1 MDKFLHYLT
10 LPWLLDGMLFTLQL
24 TLYGFAGGI
33 ALGALLA
40 ALQLTRSRGL
50 TAIGRTYV
58 IIYRGTPLILQLVFV
73 FTALPHIGITLPPLV
88 AGSVALAMNEAV
100 FVSEILRS
108 GIKGVDPGQSLA
120 GRALGLEPRKL
131 MRRVIAPQAF
141 RSMIPALGN
150 EFISTMKNS
159 ALASVIAVPE
169 LTLRTQQLA
178 SATFDY
184 FSIYFATAV
193 MYLIL
198 TAVLSVVQLIL
209 EDALNLDR
217 DQKSLLSRLGF
228 LRRTSTP
235 APPTNPAAAPAPAPA
250 AERQDIGETI
260 LEVRDLHKAY
270 GENRVLNGISMSV
283 RQGEVIALL
292 GPSGSGKSTLLRT
305 INHLESVD
313 AGTVRVAGQ
322 TLGYSESGTPLPER
336 QIARA
341 RIVAG
346 IGMVFQHFN
355 LFKHMTVKENIAA
368 PLRWIQRLSPEE
380 AAERADLL
388 LSQVGLADKAD
399 VLPHRLSGGQQQRV
413 GIARALAARPR
424 VLLLDEPTSALDPEL
439 VAEVLGVIRGL
450 AHHHGLTM
458 IIATH
463 QLRFALEVADRV
475 VFMAGGVVVEEGTAE
490 QVLTRPQNPA
500 TARFVNAMQLADA

>member
-10 LPWLLDGMLFTLQL
+10 LPWLVDGMLFTLQL

-33 ALGALLA
+33 VLGALLA
-40 ALQLTRSRGL
+40 ALQLTRSRAL
-50 TAIGRTYV
+50 TALGRTYV
-58 IIYRGTPLILQLVFV
+58 VIYRGTPLILQLVFV

-100 FVSEILRS
+100 FISEILRS

-120 GRALGLEPRKL
+120 GRALSLQPRQL

-217 DQKSLLSRLGF
+217 DHKSLLSRLGF
-228 LRRTSTP
+228 RRRTSTP
-235 APPTNPAAAPAPAPA
+235 APPPNPAVAPA
-250 AERQDIGETI
+250 ATTERQEIGETI

-313 AGTVRVAGQ
+313 TGTVRVAGQ
-322 TLGYSESGTPLPER
+322 TLGYSQSGTPLPER

-341 RIVAG
+341 RIAAG

-368 PLRWIQRLSPEE
+368 PLRWIQRLPSEE

-490 QVLTRPQNPA
+490 QVITRPQNPV

>member
-10 LPWLLDGMLFTLQL
+10 LPWLIDGMLFTLQL
-24 TLYGFAGGI
+24 TLYGFGGGI
-33 ALGALLA
+33 VLGTLLA
-40 ALQLTRSRGL
+40 ALQLTRSRAF

-58 IIYRGTPLILQLVFV
+58 VIYRGTPLILQLVFV

-120 GRALGLEPRKL
+120 GRALGLTPRTL
-131 MRRVIAPQAF
+131 MHRVIAPQAF

-150 EFISTMKNS
+150 EFVSTMKNS

-193 MYLIL
+193 MYLAL
-198 TAVLSVVQLIL
+198 TAVLSVIQLIL

-217 DQKSLLSRLGF
+217 DDRSLLSRLGF
-228 LRRTSTP
+228 RRRASTP
-235 APPTNPAAAPAPAPA
+235 TPPTDPSVAAAPA
-250 AERQDIGETI
+250 AERQEIGDTI
-260 LEVRDLHKAY
+260 LEIRDLHKAY
-270 GENRVLNGISMSV
+270 GENQVLNGISMSV

-313 AGTVRVAGQ
+313 TGTIRIAGQ
-322 TLGYSESGTPLPER
+322 PLGYSQSGTPLSER

-341 RIVAG
+341 RIAAG
-346 IGMVFQHFN
+346 VGMVFQHFN
-355 LFKHMTVKENIAA
+355 LFKHMTTKENIAA
-368 PLRWIQRLSPEE
+368 PLRWIQRLSKEE
-380 AAERADLL
+380 AAERAGLL
-388 LSQVGLADKAD
+388 LSQVGLADKAG

-475 VFMAGGVVVEEGTAE
+475 VFMAGGVVVEEGSAD
-490 QVLTRPQNPA
+490 QVITRPQSPV

>member
-10 LPWLLDGMLFTLQL
+10 LPWLVDGMLFTLQL

-33 ALGALLA
+33 VLGALLA
-40 ALQLTRSRGL
+40 ALQLTRSRAL
-50 TAIGRTYV
+50 TALGRTYV
-58 IIYRGTPLILQLVFV
+58 VIYRGTPLILQLVFV

-100 FVSEILRS
+100 FISEILRS

-120 GRALGLEPRKL
+120 GRALGLQPRQL

-141 RSMIPALGN
+141 RSMVPALGN

-193 MYLIL
+193 MYLAL
-198 TAVLSVVQLIL
+198 TAILSVIQLVL

-217 DQKSLLSRLGF
+217 DRQSLLARAGF
-228 LRRTSTP
+228 RRRASTQAP
-235 APPTNPAAAPAPAPA
+235 LPDPVTTAPPP
-250 AERQDIGETI
+250 AERQEIGDTI
-260 LEVRDLHKAY
+260 LEIRDLHKAY
-270 GENRVLNGISMSV
+270 GENDVLSGISMSV

-313 AGTVRVAGQ
+313 TGTIRIAGQ
-322 TLGYSESGTPLPER
+322 TLGYSQSGAPLPEG

-341 RIVAG
+341 RIAAG

-355 LFKHMTVKENIAA
+355 LFKHMTVKENVAA
-368 PLRWIQRLSPEE
+368 PLRWIQGLRKEE

-413 GIARALAARPR
+413 GIARALAARPK

-475 VFMAGGVVVEEGTAE
+475 VFMAGGIVVEEGSAE
-490 QVLTRPQNPA
+490 QVITRPQEPA

>member
-1 MDKFLHYLT
+1 MDQFLHYLT

-24 TLYGFAGGI
+24 TLYGFGGGVV
-33 ALGALLA
+33 LGALLA
-40 ALQLTRSRGL
+40 ALQLTRSRAL

-58 IIYRGTPLILQLVFV
+58 VIYRGTPLILQLVFV

-100 FVSEILRS
+100 FISEILRS

-131 MRRVIAPQAF
+131 MRRVVAPQAF

-193 MYLIL
+193 MYLTL
-198 TAVLSVVQLIL
+198 TAVLSVVQLVL

-217 DQKSLLSRLGF
+217 DHKSLLSRLGF
-228 LRRTSTP
+228 RRRTSTP
-235 APPTNPAAAPAPAPA
+235 TPPTNPAVAPTAA
-250 AERQDIGETI
+250 AERQDIGEMI
-260 LEVRDLHKAY
+260 LEVHDLHKAY

-313 AGTVRVAGQ
+313 TGTVRVAGQ
-322 TLGYSESGTPLPER
+322 TLGYTESGTPLPER

-341 RIVAG
+341 RIAAG

-368 PLRWIQRLSPEE
+368 PLRWIQRLPPEE

-439 VAEVLGVIRGL
+439 VAEVLGVIRDL

-490 QVLTRPQNPA
+490 QVITRPQNPV

>member
-24 TLYGFAGGI
+24 TLYGFGGGI
-33 ALGALLA
+33 VLGALLA
-40 ALQLTRSRGL
+40 TLQLTRSRTL

-100 FVSEILRS
+100 FISEILRS
-108 GIKGVDPGQSLA
+108 GIKGVDPGQTLA
-120 GRALGLEPRKL
+120 GRALGLAPRKL

-193 MYLIL
+193 MYLVL
-198 TAVLSVVQLIL
+198 TAVLSVVQLVL

-217 DQKSLLSRLGF
+217 DHKSLLSRLGF
-228 LRRTSTP
+228 RRRTSTP
-235 APPTNPAAAPAPAPA
+235 APPANPAVAPAAA

-260 LEVRDLHKAY
+260 LEVHDLHKAY

-283 RQGEVIALL
+283 RQGEVVALL

-313 AGTVRVAGQ
+313 TGTVRVAGQ
-322 TLGYSESGTPLPER
+322 TLGYSESGAPLPEA

-341 RIVAG
+341 RITAG

-355 LFKHMTVKENIAA
+355 LFKHMTAKENIAA
-368 PLRWIQRLSPEE
+368 PLRWIQRLPPEE

-439 VAEVLGVIRGL
+439 VAEVLGVIRSL

-490 QVLTRPQNPA
+490 QVITRPQNPV

>member
-24 TLYGFAGGI
+24 TLYGFGGGI

-40 ALQLTRSRGL
+40 ALQLTRSRAL

-58 IIYRGTPLILQLVFV
+58 VIYRGTPLILQLVFV

-217 DQKSLLSRLGF
+217 DHKSLLSRLGF
-228 LRRTSTP
+228 RRRTRTP
-235 APPTNPAAAPAPAPA
+235 APPPNPAVAPAAV

-260 LEVRDLHKAY
+260 LEVHDLHKAY

-313 AGTVRVAGQ
+313 TGTVRVAGQ
-322 TLGYSESGTPLPER
+322 TLGYSQSGAPLPER

-341 RIVAG
+341 RIAAG

-424 VLLLDEPTSALDPEL
+424 ILLLDEPTSALDPEL

-490 QVLTRPQNPA
+490 QVITRPQDPV

>member
-10 LPWLLDGMLFTLQL
+10 LPWLIDGMLFTLQL
-24 TLYGFAGGI
+24 TLYGFAGGLF
-33 ALGALLA
+33 LGVLLA
-40 ALQLTRSRGL
+40 VLQLTRSRAL

-58 IIYRGTPLILQLVFV
+58 VIYRGTPLILQLVFV
-73 FTALPHIGITLPPLV
+73 FTALPHIGITLPPV
-88 AGSVALAMNEAV
+88 AAGSVALAMNEAV
-100 FVSEILRS
+100 FISEILRS

-141 RSMIPALGN
+141 RSMVPALGN

-178 SATFDY
+178 SSTFDY

-193 MYLIL
+193 MYLAL
-198 TAVLSVVQLIL
+198 TAVLSIIQLLL

-217 DQKSLLSRLGF
+217 ANRSLLSRLDF
-228 LRRTSTP
+228 RRRTTTP
-235 APPTNPAAAPAPAPA
+235 TPVVTPVVPAGPQV
-250 AERQDIGETI
+250 ERQEIGDTVLDI
-260 LEVRDLHKAY
+260 RDLHKAY
-270 GENRVLNGISMSV
+270 GANQVLNGITMSA

-313 AGTVRVAGQ
+313 TGTIRIAGQ
-322 TLGYSESGTPLPER
+322 TLGYDESGMPLPEGR
-336 QIARA
+336 IAKA
-341 RIVAG
+341 RIDAG
-346 IGMVFQHFN
+346 VGMVFQHFN
-355 LFKHMTVKENIAA
+355 LFNHMTVRENIAA
-368 PLRWIQRLSPEE
+368 PLRWIQRLGKEE
-380 AAERADLL
+380 AAERADAL

-399 VLPHRLSGGQQQRV
+399 TLPHRLSGGQQQRV

-424 VLLLDEPTSALDPEL
+424 ILLLDEPTSALDPEL

-463 QLRFALEVADRV
+463 QLRFALEVADRA
-475 VFMAGGVVVEEGTAE
+475 VFMAGGVVVEEGSAD
-490 QVLTRPQNPA
+490 QVINRPQDPA
-500 TARFVNAMQLADA
+500 TARFVNAMQLAAG

>member
-10 LPWLLDGMLFTLQL
+10 LPWLVDGMLFTLQL

-33 ALGALLA
+33 VLGALLA
-40 ALQLTRSRGL
+40 ALQLTRSRAL
-50 TAIGRTYV
+50 TALGRTYV
-58 IIYRGTPLILQLVFV
+58 VIYRGTPLILQLVFV

-100 FVSEILRS
+100 FISEILRS

-120 GRALGLEPRKL
+120 GRALGLQPRQL

-141 RSMIPALGN
+141 RSMVPALGN

-193 MYLIL
+193 MYLAL
-198 TAVLSVVQLIL
+198 TAILSVIQLVL

-217 DQKSLLSRLGF
+217 DRQSLLARAGF
-228 LRRTSTP
+228 RRRASTQAP
-235 APPTNPAAAPAPAPA
+235 RPDPVTTAPPS
-250 AERQDIGETI
+250 AERQEIGDTI
-260 LEVRDLHKAY
+260 LEIRDLHKAY
-270 GENRVLNGISMSV
+270 GENDVLNGISMSV

-313 AGTVRVAGQ
+313 TGTIRIAGQ
-322 TLGYSESGTPLPER
+322 TLGYSQSGAPLPEG

-341 RIVAG
+341 RIAAG

-355 LFKHMTVKENIAA
+355 LFKHMTVKENVAA
-368 PLRWIQRLSPEE
+368 PLRWIQGLSKEE

-413 GIARALAARPR
+413 GIARALAARPK

-475 VFMAGGVVVEEGTAE
+475 VFMAGGIVVEEGSAE
-490 QVLTRPQNPA
+490 QVITRPQEPA

>member
-10 LPWLLDGMLFTLQL
+10 LPWLLDGMLFTFQL
-24 TLYGFAGGI
+24 TLYGFGGGLI
-33 ALGALLA
+33 LGTLLA
-40 ALQLTRSRGL
+40 ALQLTRSRAL

-58 IIYRGTPLILQLVFV
+58 VIYRGTPLILQLVFV

-120 GRALGLEPRKL
+120 GRALGLEPRML
-131 MRRVIAPQAF
+131 MHRVIAPQAF

-184 FSIYFATAV
+184 FSIYIATAV
-193 MYLIL
+193 MYLAL
-198 TAVLSVVQLIL
+198 TAVLSVIQLVL

-217 DQKSLLSRLGF
+217 NHRSLLSRLGF
-228 LRRTSTP
+228 RRRAGRPTP
-235 APPTNPAAAPAPAPA
+235 ANAAVVASPPAA
-250 AERQDIGETI
+250 RQEIGDTI
-260 LEVRDLHKAY
+260 LEIQDLHKAY
-270 GENRVLNGISMSV
+270 GENQVLNGIHMSV

-313 AGTVRVAGQ
+313 TGAIRIAGQ
-322 TLGYSESGTPLPER
+322 TLGYSRSGTPLPEG
-336 QIARA
+336 QIARG
-341 RIVAG
+341 RIEAG

-368 PLRWIQRLSPEE
+368 PLRWIQRLSKED

-439 VAEVLGVIRGL
+439 VAEVLGVIRDL

-475 VFMAGGVVVEEGTAE
+475 VFMAGGVVVEEGSAD
-490 QVLTRPQNPA
+490 QVINRPQNPA